1 MKRVFN
7 LFDDRNYDII
17 ALQETHW
24 KDKFIEDYKHVWNGQ
39 IYYNNVDTSS
49 KGVAFLIRNNIKS
62 SIEYVNSFD
71 GRFLHIT
78 YKENDVIYD
87 IINIYAPN
95 SVKEKV
101 LFFKKVSDQL
111 PSSTRLILLGDFNN
125 TLAEIDR
132 CGKTLHTFDQSFKA
146 IVEMM
151 SKHNVIDIWR
161 KRNDRTKTF
170 SRKIIREGVLVQSR
184 IDYILVSR
192 TIDVYV
198 RNIFYVET
206 TMSDHSMVT
215 LYFNTDVHEKGPGTW
230 IHNNLLLC
238 EDSYR
243 KKIIELID
251 KEKECNLYNT
261 YLNLVG

>member
-1 MKRVFN
+1 MILLHCKKLTGKISLLN
-7 LFDDRNYDII
+7 II
-17 ALQETHW
+17 
-24 KDKFIEDYKHVWNGQ
+24 NGQ
-39 IYYNNVDTSS
+39 IYYNNVDTFS
-49 KGVAFLIRNNIKS
+49 KGVAFFIRNNIKS
-62 SIEYVNSFD
+62 SIEYVSSFD

-78 YKENDVIYD
+78 FKENDFKYD

-111 PSSTRLILLGDFNN
+111 QSSTRFIILGDFNN

-132 CGKTLHTFDQSFKA
+132 CGKTSHTFDQSFKA

-170 SRKIIREGVLVQSR
+170 SRKIIKEGVLVQSR

-192 TIDVYV
+192 TSDVYV
-198 RNIFYVET
+198 RYIFYVET